1 MTPSTSDPTGMQ
13 LRVVTPAGVVVDE
26 AVSKVVAE
34 APNGAFGL
42 LPRHIDFASELMP
55 GIVIYRSSDD
65 VEQFLGIDEG
75 TLVKC
80 GELVLISTR
89 DAVVGD
95 DLDTLEA
102 KVETKFLQIDDH
114 ERTARTALARLEA
127 GMIRRF
133 LELEKGET

>member
-1 MTPSTSDPTGMQ
+1 MTTPPLSDQTGMR

-42 LPRHIDFASELMP
+42 LPRHIDFASELTP
-55 GIVIYRSSDD
+55 GIVIYQSSN
-65 VEQFLGIDEG
+65 EAERFIGIDQG

-80 GELVLISTR
+80 GDLVLISTR
-89 DAVVGD
+89 DAIVGD
-95 DLDTLEA
+95 DLDTLEPEVKNA
-102 KVETKFLQIDDH
+102 FLQIDEH

-127 GMIRRF
+127 GMIRHF
-133 LELEKGET
+133 LELEKG